1 MTRPMLSFNR
11 PLSLEC
17 RHRSAG
23 ECEVGDG
30 VATRRSRRPSGG
42 VGGDKILVR
51 GPGGSHYARLV
62 AFSDEKYVLFTSYR
76 RDGTAVSTPV
86 WVVELAADTL
96 GFYTSS
102 ASGKAKRLAHTS
114 NVTVQPCNA
123 RGVPKKGTSAQ
134 AATAR
139 VVEGAEYDQIHAK
152 VVAKYGFM
160 TKFTKFL
167 GMVGGVSKG
176 KRIPYG
182 DRGVIVSLAS

>member
-1 MTRPMLSFNR
+1 M
-11 PLSLEC
+11 
-17 RHRSAG
+17 
-23 ECEVGDG
+23 
-30 VATRRSRRPSGG
+30 
-42 VGGDKILVR
+42 
-51 GPGGSHYARLV
+51 

-86 WVVELAADTL
+86 WVVELGADTL

-102 ASGKAKRLAHTS
+102 ESGKAKRLAHTS
-114 NVTVQPCNA
+114 KVTVQPCNA

-152 VVAKYGFM
+152 VIAKYGLM
-160 TKFTKFL
+160 TKFTAFL
-167 GMVGGVSKG
+167 GAVGGIVKR

-182 DRGVIVSLAS
+182 DRGVVVSLTS